1 MIPATVRSTT
11 PAGDVIVVSDDGL
24 SLTVPRSVVDASV
37 FRLLRVG
44 QRLAVTMDDMDDMDD
59 TDDMD
64 DRIPVRI
71 ELP

>member
-1 MIPATVRSTT
+1 MITATVRSTS
-11 PAGDVIVVSDDGL
+11 PDGDVIVVSDDGF

-44 QRLAVTMDDMDDMDD
+44 QRLAVTIH
-59 TDDMD
+59 
-64 DRIPVRI
+64 DRIPIRI

>member
-59 TDDMD
+59 
-64 DRIPVRI
+64 RIPVRI
-71 ELP
+71 DLP

>member
-1 MIPATVRSTT
+1 MITATVRSTS
-11 PAGDVIVVSDDGL
+11 PDGDVIVVSDDGF

-44 QRLAVTMDDMDDMDD
+44 QRLAVTI
-59 TDDMD
+59 D
-64 DRIPVRI
+64 DRIPIRI